1 MNLTPI
7 LLEQSQQSEK
17 WIRNEFV
24 QPFVKWVGGKRQ
36 LLSTI
41 RKYRPKLRRNE
52 RYFEPFLGGGAV
64 FLDAQPQKAIIN
76 DLNGELINCYE
87 VIRDKPE
94 ELLEHLKVHENTSEY
109 FYNLRSLDRDVSFHR
124 LNEVERASRIIYLN
138 KTCYN
143 GLFRVNSQGQF
154 NAPFG
159 DYKNPTYANE
169 VVIRALNLYFNSADI
184 EMLSVNYEQAVLNAG
199 KNDFIYFDPPYD
211 PVSDTASFT
220 GYNLNKFDKREQREL
235 KLLCDELS
243 QRGCKVLLSN
253 SDTDFIRELYS
264 NQDTYTIVGVE
275 ANRNIN
281 SVAAGRGKVSEL
293 LIYNNYNVR

>member
-1 MNLTPI
+1 MNTNLNLFEPK
-7 LLEQSQQSEK
+7 SKSDK

-24 QPFVKWVGGKRQ
+24 QPFLKWVGGKRQ
-36 LLSTI
+36 LLSVI
-41 RKYRPKLRRNE
+41 RKYRPLRVG
-52 RYFEPFLGGGAV
+52 RYHEPFLGGGAV
-64 FLDAQPQKAIIN
+64 FLDMQPQKATIN
-76 DLNGELINCYE
+76 DLNGELMNCYT

-94 ELLEHLKVHENTSEY
+94 ELLEHLKLHENTSEY
-109 FYNLRSLDRDVSFHR
+109 FYSLRSLDRDSSFQR

-159 DYKNPTYANE
+159 DYKNPTYANR
-169 VVIRALNLYFNSADI
+169 VVIRALSLYLNDADI
-184 EMLSVNYEQAVLNAG
+184 EMLSVNYEQAVLNANR
-199 KNDFIYFDPPYD
+199 NDFVYFDPPYD

-264 NQDTYTIVGVE
+264 NQNTYTIVEVE
-275 ANRNIN
+275 ANRSIN